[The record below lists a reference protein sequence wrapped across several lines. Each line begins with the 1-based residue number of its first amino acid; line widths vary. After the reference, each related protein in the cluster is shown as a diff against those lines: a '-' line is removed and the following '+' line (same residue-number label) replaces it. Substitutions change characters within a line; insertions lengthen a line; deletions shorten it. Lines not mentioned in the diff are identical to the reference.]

1 MDSNK
6 RFKVGIE
13 MPPLPALE
21 GETEL
26 SLFDPTN
33 PDLALLNLID
43 EEQIRLSG
51 SKILYYKY
59 FQSDGTIDPIYMEE
73 RSKVLHS
80 QPLTVFGHYNPT
92 AIEENLSQFGLE
104 LTSDQLFVFNKS
116 SIETLLGRTPIPYDV
131 VQPQFQNI
139 KYQIIEVQEESFE
152 IYGVYHLTCAA
163 KILRDSELVMAEPLT
178 KQSTP
183 TSRRDIDPRLAES
196 PLSTQREDL
205 TNPYGD
211 RQ

>member
-1 MDSNK
+1 VVDK
-6 RFKVGIE
+6 KFKVGIE
-13 MPPLPALE
+13 MPPLPTLE

-26 SLFDPTN
+26 SLFDPQN
-33 PDLALLNLID
+33 PDIGLFNLID

-73 RSKVLHS
+73 RQKTIHS

-92 AIEENLSQFGLE
+92 AVEENLNQFGIE
-104 LTSDQLFVFNKS
+104 LTNDQLFIFNKS
-116 SIETLLGRTPIPYDV
+116 SIEQVLGRTPIPFDV

-139 KYQIIEVQEESFE
+139 KYELFEVQEESFE
-152 IYGVYHLTCAA
+152 IYGVYHIVCAA
-163 KILRDSELVMAEPLT
+163 KILRDSEDVLQEPLT
-178 KQSTP
+178 KRVEDISG
-183 TSRRDIDPRLAES
+183 RAIDPRIAES
-196 PLSTQREDL
+196 PLANREDL

-211 RQ
+211 RS